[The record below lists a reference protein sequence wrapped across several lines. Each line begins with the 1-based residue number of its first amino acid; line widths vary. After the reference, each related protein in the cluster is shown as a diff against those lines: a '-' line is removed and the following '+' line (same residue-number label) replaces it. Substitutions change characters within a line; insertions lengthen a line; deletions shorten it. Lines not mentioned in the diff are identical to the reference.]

1 MMIYYVGGRRIGEPG
16 VIFVDHTEE
25 PPIRR
30 DLTPEASLKIR
41 NHSPDGFEWGYG
53 GSGPSQLALAI
64 LLDYFLNVLK
74 ISKPEEQASA
84 YYQKFKELF
93 IVPAT
98 HEGFRIEAHEIEHFL
113 IMEGW
118 LRVASAQGISI
129 QPKGEE

>member
-1 MMIYYVGGRRIGEPG
+1 MISYVAGRRVGEPG
-16 VIFVDHTEE
+16 VIFVDRSEE

-30 DLTPEASLKIR
+30 DLSPEASLKIR
-41 NHSPDGFEWGYG
+41 DHSPTGFEWGYG

-74 ISKPEEQASA
+74 LSQAEELAA
-84 YYQKFKELF
+84 TYYQKFKEHF
-93 IVPAT
+93 IAPAT
-98 HEGFRIEAHEIEHFL
+98 SEGFQIEAHEIEHFL

>member
-1 MMIYYVGGRRIGEPG
+1 MVYYVGGRRVGEPG
-16 VIFVDHTEE
+16 VIFVDHTDE

-30 DLTPEASLKIR
+30 DITPEASLKIR

-64 LLDYFLNVLK
+64 LLDYFSNVLK
-74 ISKPEEQASA
+74 LPKAEEVAA
-84 YYQKFKELF
+84 MHYQKFKEQF
-93 IVPAT
+93 IATAT

-113 IMEGW
+113 IIDGW
-118 LRVASAQGISI
+118 QKLAVAQGISI